1 MTSQYTE
8 TSSLSDHNILLA
20 NVDVPEYNT
29 GLNKLLH
36 SVQVRRCDR
45 LVDLTTGVLNVCTV
59 DVNAVVNEYKKCE
72 RR

>member
-1 MTSQYTE
+1 MLQVLVALTSQYTE

-36 SVQVRRCDR
+36 SVQVRSCDDHAS
-45 LVDLTTGVLNVCTV
+45 LFGLSALAGTCSNIWVF
-59 DVNAVVNEYKKCE
+59 
-72 RR
+72 